1 MAILGTHPEYRNRGV
16 TTKLIKWELEFADE
30 HEKAIAVVG
39 SSMGS
44 KIYKS
49 LDFKFVGAV
58 LIHIDGEEEKMNIG
72 DDL

>member
-1 MAILGTHPEYRNRGV
+1 
-16 TTKLIKWELEFADE
+16 LEFANE
-30 HEKAIAVVG
+30 HEKAISVVG

-58 LIHIDGEEEKMNIG
+58 LIHIDGEERME
-72 DDL
+72 LWR